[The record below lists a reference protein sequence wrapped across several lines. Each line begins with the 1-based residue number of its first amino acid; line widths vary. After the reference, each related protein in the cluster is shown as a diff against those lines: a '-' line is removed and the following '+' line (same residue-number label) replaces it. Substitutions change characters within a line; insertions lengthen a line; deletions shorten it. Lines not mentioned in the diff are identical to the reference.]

1 MKLPFVY
8 RSCRGRVV
16 KHEPSRPV
24 NGTAERSPPLPEM
37 PVLQPDAPPVPR
49 GAPPSVPALVVGPRD
64 ATWLWPEG
72 EIETLTH
79 AQAQARLAL
88 HTPLLVHAPSVAR
101 RLNAQRLRAYD
112 LLELFAF
119 VRPASSCLP
128 TPGGLLEALGLAP
141 PHDAASACIALGEAA
156 ARLLGEVSTLE
167 GEAARRAAETAA
179 AMGAGEGGWPWALPV
194 IHAIGLGL
202 PQAHDRRGGLAAW
215 RRLPEWAE
223 GAPEPPP
230 KHLGV
235 TPQQARTRLAELL
248 AVQLEGRTA
257 EPRPQQA
264 DYASAIS
271 AAFQA
276 AEDEAEPVMVLAEAG
291 TGVGKTLGY
300 LAAATV
306 WAEQNEAP
314 VWISTFTKA
323 LQNQIDRELD
333 RLFPDAAVKARK
345 VVVRKGRENYLCLLN
360 YEEAVRGL
368 PTRPHDATG
377 LGLVARW
384 VEATRDGDLA
394 GGDMPGWLADI
405 TGRGRTLGLADRRG
419 ECIYSACEHYH
430 RCFVERSIRKARRAD
445 IVIANHAL
453 VMLQTALAGLSDG
466 AGDARSKLR
475 LVFDEG
481 HHLFEAADSAFSG
494 ALTAVETA
502 ELRRWLIGPETS
514 SPSRARGLKRRVEEL
529 IGDDEECWGLV
540 EKIEHLARILPREAW
555 NQRVA
560 RGEGEGS
567 AESFFALVRKQVY
580 ARAADRDNP
589 YTLEADCQ
597 PPIEGL
603 IDAALD
609 LRADLAALA
618 APLRT
623 LAARLAAKLDAE
635 AEELSSEQR
644 RRIESIARSLL
655 RRGALPLDGWVSM
668 LEGLRGEAPPESVD
682 WFEIDRIDGRDRD
695 VGLHRHFIDPTKPF
709 AEALAASAH
718 GVAVT
723 SATLRDGT
731 GDIEN
736 DWRSAE
742 GRTGGS
748 HWPTAPVRAEV
759 PSPYDYP
766 AQTRVL
772 IVTDVRKDDLDQV
785 AAAYRALFLASGG
798 GGLGLFTAVQRLR
811 VVHKKIVGPLEDAGL
826 PLYAQHVDGLDIA
839 SLIEIFRADEHACL
853 LGTDAVR
860 DGVDV
865 PGNALRLIVF
875 DRVPWPRP
883 TILHRARKAAFGK
896 ARYDDMITRLR
907 LKQAF
912 GRLIR
917 RGDDKG
923 VFVLLDPMMPSRL
936 LGAFPP
942 GVTVERIGLA
952 DAIAR
957 TRDFVG
963 RPA

>member
-1 MKLPFVY
+1 M
-8 RSCRGRVV
+8 S
-16 KHEPSRPV
+16 
-24 NGTAERSPPLPEM
+24 LPE
-37 PVLQPDAPPVPR
+37 PNSNRPTFPR
-49 GAPPSVPALVVGPRD
+49 RAPPSAPALFLGPRD
-64 ATWLWPEG
+64 VNWLWPEG
-72 EIETLTH
+72 EIETLTY
-79 AQAQARLAL
+79 AQANARLAL
-88 HTPLLVHAPSVAR
+88 QTPLLVHAPAVAR
-101 RLNAQRLRAYD
+101 RLNAQRLRAFD

-119 VRPASSCLP
+119 VRPASPCLP
-128 TPGGLLEALGLAP
+128 TPQGIAEALGLALP
-141 PHDAASACIALGEAA
+141 QTPEAACLTLVDAAAL
-156 ARLLGEVSTLE
+156 LLGEVSRLE
-167 GEAARRAAETAA
+167 GETARRTAETAA

-194 IHAIGLGL
+194 IDAIGLGV
-202 PQAHDRRGGLAAW
+202 PTMQDRRGGLAAW
-215 RRLPEWAE
+215 RRLPEWSE

-230 KHLGV
+230 KHMPV
-235 TPQQARTRLAELL
+235 SPQQARARLAELL
-248 AVQLEGRTA
+248 AVQLEGRIA
-257 EPRPQQA
+257 EPRPQQS

-276 AEDEAEPVMVLAEAG
+276 IDDEEEPSMVLAEAG

-300 LAAATV
+300 LAPATV

-333 RLFPDAAVKARK
+333 RLYRDPAEKARR

-384 VEATRDGDLA
+384 VETTRDGDLA

-453 VMLQTALAGLSDG
+453 VMVQTALAGLSDG
-466 AGDARSKLR
+466 AGENRAKLR

-481 HHLFEAADSAFSG
+481 HHLFEAADGAFSG
-494 ALTAVETA
+494 ALTGLETA
-502 ELRRWLIGPETS
+502 ELRRWLIGPETGS
-514 SPSRARGLKRRVEEL
+514 ASRARGLKRRVEEL
-529 IGDDEECWGLV
+529 IGDDEESWALV
-540 EKIEHLARILPREAW
+540 EEIEHLARILPREAW

-560 RGEGEGS
+560 REEGDGS
-567 AESFFALVRKQVY
+567 AEVFFALVRKQVY
-580 ARAADRDNP
+580 ARALDRDNP
-589 YTLEADCQ
+589 YTIEADCQ
-597 PPIEGL
+597 PLAEGL
-603 IDAALD
+603 LDAALD
-609 LRADLAALA
+609 LKADLATLAKPLRALA
-618 APLRT
+618 AK
-623 LAARLAAKLDAE
+623 LAAKLDAE
-635 AEELSSEQR
+635 AEELQSEQR
-644 RRIESIARSLL
+644 RRIDAIARSLL
-655 RRGALPLDGWVSM
+655 RRGALPLEGWVSM
-668 LEGLRGEAPPESVD
+668 LEGLKGDPSPDSVD

-709 AEALAASAH
+709 AEALARAAH
-718 GVAVT
+718 GVAIT

-731 GDIEN
+731 GDVEA

-748 HWPTAPVRAEV
+748 HWPTAPIRAEV

-766 AQTRVL
+766 SQTRVL
-772 IVTDVRKDDLDQV
+772 IVNDVRKDDLDQV
-785 AAAYRALFLASGG
+785 AAAYRALFTASGG

-811 VVHKKIVGPLEDAGL
+811 AVHKKIVGGLEDAGL

-942 GVTVERIGLA
+942 GVSVERIGLA

>member
-1 MKLPFVY
+1 M
-8 RSCRGRVV
+8 
-16 KHEPSRPV
+16 
-24 NGTAERSPPLPEM
+24 PPP
-37 PVLQPDAPPVPR
+37 A
-49 GAPPSVPALVVGPRD
+49 APALIVGPR
-64 ATWLWPEG
+64 AVSWLWPEG
-72 EIETLTH
+72 EIETLGY
-79 AQAQARLAL
+79 APAQARLAL
-88 HTPLLVHAPSVAR
+88 HTPLLVHAPAVAR
-101 RLNAQRLRAYD
+101 RLNVQRLRAFD

-119 VRPASSCLP
+119 VRPAAACLP
-128 TPGGLLEALGLAP
+128 TPQGLTEALGLAP
-141 PHDAASACIALGEAA
+141 PQSHEAACIALVDAA
-156 ARLLGEVSTLE
+156 ALLLGEVSRFE
-167 GEAARRAAETAA
+167 GETAQRAAETAA
-179 AMGAGEGGWPWALPV
+179 AMGAGDGGWPWALPV
-194 IHAIGLGL
+194 LEAIGRGV
-202 PQAHDRRGGLAAW
+202 PPAADRRGGLAAW

-223 GAPEPPP
+223 AAPEPPP
-230 KHLGV
+230 KHLPV
-235 TPQQARTRLAELL
+235 SPSDARARLAALL
-248 AVQLEGRTA
+248 AIEQPGRRA

-276 AEDEAEPVMVLAEAG
+276 IEDENEPTLVLAEAG

-300 LAAATV
+300 LAPATL
-306 WAEQNEAP
+306 WAERNEAP

-333 RLFPDAAVKARK
+333 RLYPEPEEKARR

-384 VEATRDGDLA
+384 IETTRDGDLA

-419 ECIYSACEHYH
+419 ECIYSSCEHYH

-453 VMLQTALAGLSDG
+453 VMVQTALAGVADG
-466 AGDARSKLR
+466 AGDTRARLR

-494 ALTAVETA
+494 VLNALEAA
-502 ELRRWLIGPETS
+502 ELRRWLIGPETAGA
-514 SPSRARGLKRRVEEL
+514 SRARGLKRRMEALLGEDAESAALVEE
-529 IGDDEECWGLV
+529 
-540 EKIEHLARILPREAW
+540 IEHRARILPREAW
-555 NQRVA
+555 HQRMA
-560 RGEGEGS
+560 REAGEGS
-567 AESFFALVRKQVY
+567 AEAFFALVRRQVY
-580 ARAADRDNP
+580 ARALDRENP

-597 PPIEGL
+597 PLIENL
-603 IDAALD
+603 LDAALS
-609 LRADLAALA
+609 LQSDLAALA
-618 APLRT
+618 APLRALAKK
-623 LAARLAAKLDAE
+623 LAARLDEE
-635 AEELSSEQR
+635 AEDLPSDER
-644 RRIESIARSLL
+644 RRIEAIARSLM
-655 RRGALPLDGWVSM
+655 RRGVLPLEGWIAM
-668 LEGLRGEAPPESVD
+668 LEGLKGEPAPETVD

-709 AEALAASAH
+709 AQALARAAH

-731 GDIEN
+731 GEVEN

-742 GRTGGS
+742 SRTGGS
-748 HWPTAPVRAEV
+748 HWPTAPIRAEV
-759 PSPYDYP
+759 PSPYDYA

-785 AAAYRALFLASGG
+785 AAGYRALFLASGG

-811 VVHKKIVGPLEDAGL
+811 AVHKKIVAPLEDAGL

-839 SLIEIFRADEHACL
+839 SLIDIFRADEHACL

-860 DGVDV
+860 DGIDV

-883 TILHRARKAAFGK
+883 TILHRARKKAFGK

-917 RGDDKG
+917 RGDDRG

-942 GVTVERIGLA
+942 GVSVERIGLA
-952 DAIAR
+952 EAVAR